1 MTACVHVAALQAL
14 MLDDPAGKCARAA
27 SLYADWQAGA
37 LTCDAQA
44 PTAWVDLPGRPP
56 RPLLVAARAVPR
68 RSLGT
73 PAGRVALVHAVAHI
87 EFNAINLALDAVQR
101 FRGLPDDF
109 YGDWLRV
116 AAEEA
121 RHFELLTA
129 RLQALG
135 SAYGELPAHDG
146 LWDAA
151 RRTAHDPLLRMA
163 LVPRV
168 LEARGLDVTP
178 GMIER
183 LRQAGDAETVAVL
196 EVILAEEVG
205 HVAIGSRWYAH
216 LCAERGLEPRSTFRR
231 LLAEHRTAVFPP
243 YNVEARLAGGFAA
256 EELDALAADAA
267 AGR

>member
-1 MTACVHVAALQAL
+1 LLV
-14 MLDDPAGKCARAA
+14 PAGV
-27 SLYADWQAGA
+27 G
-37 LTCDAQA
+37 T
-44 PTAWVDLPGRPP
+44 G
-56 RPLLVAARAVPR
+56 PR
-68 RSLGT
+68 R
-73 PAGRVALVHAVAHI
+73 GRVEVRVVAVSLNEHI
-87 EFNAINLALDAVQR
+87 EFNAVNLALDAVQR

-129 RLQALG
+129 RLQAMD

>member
-1 MTACVHVAALQAL
+1 MDPRRRAQQVLCLA
-14 MLDDPAGKCARAA
+14 DPAAKAEAARA
-27 SLYADWQAGA
+27 LHDDVQAGA
-37 LTCDAQA
+37 AFDTTSVLA
-44 PTAWVDLPGRPP
+44 PVPGIPGRPP
-56 RPLLVAARAVPR
+56 RPQLVEPSTLPR
-68 RSLGT
+68 RSPFT
-73 PAGRVALVHAVAHI
+73 TEGRAALLHAVAHI

-129 RLQALG
+129 RLQAMD

>member
-1 MTACVHVAALQAL
+1 
-14 MLDDPAGKCARAA
+14 
-27 SLYADWQAGA
+27 
-37 LTCDAQA
+37 
-44 PTAWVDLPGRPP
+44 
-56 RPLLVAARAVPR
+56 
-68 RSLGT
+68 
-73 PAGRVALVHAVAHI
+73 
-87 EFNAINLALDAVQR
+87 
-101 FRGLPDDF
+101 
-109 YGDWLRV
+109 
-116 AAEEA
+116 
-121 RHFELLTA
+121 
-129 RLQALG
+129 
-135 SAYGELPAHDG
+135 
-146 LWDAA
+146 
-151 RRTAHDPLLRMA
+151 
-163 LVPRV
+163 
-168 LEARGLDVTP
+168 GLDVTP

>member
-1 MTACVHVAALQAL
+1 MTVCVHVAALQAL
-14 MLDDPAGKCARAA
+14 LATDPADKCTQAA
-27 SLYADWQAGA
+27 ALHADWLAGRLAADPASPCVA
-37 LTCDAQA
+37 LDA
-44 PTAWVDLPGRPP
+44 PGRPA
-56 RPLLVAARAVPR
+56 RPLLVPARAVPR

-116 AAEEA
+116 GAEEA
-121 RHFELLTA
+121 RHFGLLTT
-129 RLQALG
+129 RLQDLG

-183 LRQAGDAETVAVL
+183 LRQAGDAETVAAL
-196 EVILAEEVG
+196 AVILAEEVG
-205 HVAIGSRWYAH
+205 HVATGSRWYVH
-216 LCAERGLEPRSTFRR
+216 LCTARGLEPRSTFRR

-243 YNVEARLAGGFAA
+243 YNVAARLAGGFAP